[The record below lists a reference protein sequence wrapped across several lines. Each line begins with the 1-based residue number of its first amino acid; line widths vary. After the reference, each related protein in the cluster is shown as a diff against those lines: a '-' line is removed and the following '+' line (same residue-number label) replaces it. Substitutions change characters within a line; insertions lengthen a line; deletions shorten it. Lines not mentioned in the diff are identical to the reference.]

1 MLKSGEKNHTASELE
16 KFLWYSYFS
25 VPYFVPESD
34 KDKEKL
40 IRICADRAYLDLSRR
55 LVFTDN
61 YKGDTKGKKDLRQ
74 KFRSN
79 ICETILK
86 QVKFLLE
93 SSATDFDR
101 KHDEACDAIIKEA
114 NNKGI
119 LKPCDGFDE
128 AFTYGH
134 AQKWLNMTLKYMRLT
149 GFWDDEFE
157 RLKDVMH
164 IPVDSYILKAASAKS
179 SKDGYGM
186 DAEIAP
192 AYHDTYKCENNKPL
206 TKYSE
211 DGANKSQPWSKWN
224 EDDYK
229 NFIGAIRKAFEK
241 KDLSSLLV
249 EWEALAWIEQAKEV
263 K

>member
-1 MLKSGEKNHTASELE
+1 MLKSSKKNNTASELE

-34 KDKEKL
+34 EDKNKL
-40 IRICADRAYLDLSRR
+40 IKICADRAYLDLSRR

-61 YKGDTKGKKDLRQ
+61 YKGDTKNKKELRQ
-74 KFRSN
+74 EFRSN

-86 QVKFLLE
+86 QVKILLE

-119 LKPCDGFDE
+119 LKPCDGFDK

-164 IPVDSYILKAASAKS
+164 IPMDSYILKAASAKS
-179 SKDGYGM
+179 SENKYGM

-192 AYHDTYKCENNKPL
+192 AYHDTYYCKNTKSL
-206 TKYSE
+206 TEYHE
-211 DGANKSQPWSKWN
+211 DGANKSQPWSKWH
-224 EDDYK
+224 DGDYK
-229 NFIGAIRKAFEK
+229 KFLVAIRDALK
-241 KDLSSLLV
+241 KKPLASSLV
-249 EWEALAWIEQAKEV
+249 EWEALAWIEQAENV

>member
-16 KFLWYSYFS
+16 MFLWYSYFS

-34 KDKEKL
+34 KDKEEL
-40 IRICADRAYLDLSRR
+40 IGICAERAYLDLSRR
-55 LVFTDN
+55 LVFKEE
-61 YKGDTKGKKDLRQ
+61 YKGDSKKKKHLRQ
-74 KFRSN
+74 EFRSKICKTIIGQVN
-79 ICETILK
+79 ILLKSNAFDDNHKTACE
-86 QVKFLLE
+86 
-93 SSATDFDR
+93 
-101 KHDEACDAIIKEA
+101 AIIKEA
-114 NNKGI
+114 NKEDV
-119 LKPCDGFDE
+119 LQPCDGFDK

-149 GFWDDEFE
+149 GFWDDEFK
-157 RLKDVMH
+157 RLKSVMH
-164 IPVDSYILKAASAKS
+164 IPVDSYILKVASSSS
-179 SKDGYGM
+179 SKNKYGM

-192 AYHDTYKCENNKPL
+192 AYHDTYYCKNTKSL
-206 TKYSE
+206 TEYHE

-229 NFIGAIRKAFEK
+229 DFLEAIRDALK
-241 KDLSSLLV
+241 KKPLASSLV